1 MEKNQ
6 IHAVTNQR
14 KQLQALTNK
23 DNDHKDKEIFK
34 ELVKERFDKIIELTD
49 ETNQNDLIY
58 CFNGSS
64 ARKRFDDFNNGIKLF
79 EKI

>member
-1 MEKNQ
+1 MEKKQ

-34 ELVKERFDKIIELTD
+34 ELVKERYDKIIE
-49 ETNQNDLIY
+49 
-58 CFNGSS
+58 
-64 ARKRFDDFNNGIKLF
+64 
-79 EKI
+79 